1 MRSKTE
7 AGVPNTLQATTRQH
21 VFEPPEPANEIGSEG
36 ERFASSTDALAYI
49 HAPVVERLG
58 RVKDAIHDLVNQES
72 PFLAKLL
79 DHALETKGKRIRPA
93 LTLLASGFHPNDGA
107 NAETMGTAVEL
118 LHVATLI
125 HDDTVDHSEVRRG
138 KATVSKLW
146 GGNAAVLLG
155 DYVFA
160 TSAAFVCDTG
170 NIRVIRRFAE
180 TIMELSSGELH
191 EMADSYDWQ
200 QTRDQYFKRIY
211 DKTASLFT
219 TAAESGALL
228 SGAPEAYA
236 TALKD
241 YGYALGMAFQIIDD
255 ILDIE
260 GSAKEV
266 GKPVGNDLRQGV
278 MTLPM
283 ILAQEQ
289 RTDSTA
295 IRDYFA
301 EPSDES
307 LLERAM
313 VMIGGSE
320 VISEAYAVAEE
331 YCRSAL
337 RSLND
342 LPHNRCHDSLEALV
356 HYVIRRRS

>member
-7 AGVPNTLQATTRQH
+7 ARVPNTLQVTTRQSIS
-21 VFEPPEPANEIGSEG
+21 ESPELAAEIGRESEA
-36 ERFASSTDALAYI
+36 FASSTDALTYI
-49 HAPVVERLG
+49 HAPVVDGLG
-58 RVKDAIHDLVNQES
+58 RVKNAIHDLVNQES
-72 PFLAKLL
+72 QFLAELL

-93 LTLLASGFHPNDGA
+93 LTLLASGFHPNDGV
-107 NAETMGTAVEL
+107 NAEMMATAAEL

-138 KATVSKLW
+138 KATVGKLW

-160 TSAAFVCDTG
+160 TSATFVCDTG

-191 EMADSYDWQ
+191 EMADSYDWR
-200 QTRDQYFKRIY
+200 QTRDQYFRRIY

-236 TALKD
+236 SALKD

-266 GKPVGNDLRQGV
+266 GKPVGNDLRHGV

-283 ILAQEQ
+283 ILIQERQ
-289 RTDSTA
+289 PSSTA

-301 EPSDES
+301 EPSDEG
-307 LLERAM
+307 LLEQAMAM
-313 VMIGGSE
+313 VGSSE
-320 VISEAYAVAEE
+320 VMGEAYAVAEK
-331 YCRSAL
+331 YCQSAL
-337 RSLND
+337 ESLEI
-342 LPHNRCHDSLEALV
+342 LPANRCRASLQALV
-356 HYVIRRRS
+356 QYVFTRKS